1 MKKLRLNVDDLHVA
15 GFEVEAE
22 VRDADG
28 TVLAMSGTLY
38 TTTYPIRYCPNM
50 PNLSRDE
57 AC

>member
-1 MKKLRLNVDDLHVA
+1 MKKLRLNVDDLNVA
-15 GFEVEAE
+15 GFEVQSET
-22 VRDADG
+22 RDADG

-50 PNLSRDE
+50 PNISYD